1 MSEISASKVFFS
13 SFAIFSRSSAF
24 IRFTLVT
31 VSAQSSSSSLKP
43 SVVPGAG
50 ASGFSS
56 FFSGSFSFSSLAFA
70 LALALG
76 FGSSSSSS
84 GAGAASGTTPR

>member
-13 SFAIFSRSSAF
+13 SFAVFSRSSAF

-43 SVVPGAG
+43 SVVPERGPRALLLLRPSRG
-50 ASGFSS
+50 PGRRLLLFAR
-56 FFSGSFSFSSLAFA
+56 GSDDAQVGEAA
-70 LALALG
+70 LSD
-76 FGSSSSSS
+76 SSS
-84 GAGAASGTTPR
+84 